1 VEEGGV
7 RLTYLGHSAVFVET
21 SAHTLLVDPFLS
33 GNPLAASSADAL
45 SPDYILLT
53 HAHSDHVGDT
63 GTIGRRT
70 GATVIATVEICNR
83 LASDGLK
90 VHGMNI
96 GGSREFPFGRVRL
109 TPAWHS
115 SSFADGT
122 YGGMPAGI
130 VIEADGKR
138 IYHAGDTALFGDM
151 KLIGELGLDLALLP
165 IGGNFTMDPF
175 DAARAAELLCA
186 RRVVP
191 IHYDTFEVIRQD
203 PHQFRAAVEAAGAGE
218 CLIMEPGR
226 TVEL

>member
-1 VEEGGV
+1 V
-7 RLTYLGHSAVFVET
+7 RLTYLGHSAVLIQT
-21 SAHTLLVDPFLS
+21 SAHRLLIDPFLT
-33 GNPLAASSADAL
+33 GNPRAATSADEVVA
-45 SPDYILLT
+45 DFVLLT

-63 GTIGRRT
+63 AAIARRS
-70 GATVIATVEICNR
+70 GATVVAAVEICNH
-83 LASDGLK
+83 LAKEGLT

-96 GGSREFPFGRVRL
+96 GGSHDFPFGRLRL

-122 YGGMPAGI
+122 YGGMPTGL

-151 KLIGELGLDLALLP
+151 KLIGDPGLDLVFLP
-165 IGGNFTMDPF
+165 IGGNFTMDPG
-175 DAARAAELLCA
+175 DAARAAGLLCA
-186 RRVVP
+186 ARVVP
-191 IHYDTFEVIRQD
+191 IHYDTFDVIRQD
-203 PHQFRAAVEAAGAGE
+203 PAEFQRAVQEAGAGE